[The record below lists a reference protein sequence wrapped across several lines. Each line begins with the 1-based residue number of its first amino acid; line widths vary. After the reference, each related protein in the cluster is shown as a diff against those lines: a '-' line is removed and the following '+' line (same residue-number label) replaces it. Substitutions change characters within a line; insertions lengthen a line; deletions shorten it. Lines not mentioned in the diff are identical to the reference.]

1 MHSKKGAVDEIIGLV
16 AIVVGLMLIIAFIFS
31 SLITQ
36 EKMYGTVAR
45 EAHAYDT
52 LSYGSAAILGTVEP
66 MTRLH
71 MATLLA
77 DAAYYNSTNLTY
89 SPGVSVQP
97 LGISDSMLR
106 QFFGDGNYLLE
117 LSSGNNTLETGSEN
131 ISSESSLAYSLE
143 LPAPAEGEFVNFT
156 LRTR

>member
-1 MHSKKGAVDEIIGLV
+1 MRFRKGAVDEIIGLV

-45 EAHAYDT
+45 EAHAYDS
-52 LSYGSAAILGTVEP
+52 LSYGSAALLGTVEP
-66 MTRLH
+66 TTRMH

-89 SPGVSVQP
+89 SPGVTVDS
-97 LGISDSMLR
+97 LALSDSMLKK
-106 QFFGDGNYLLE
+106 FFGEGNYLLT
-117 LSSGNNTLETGSEN
+117 LQSGNNTLETGSRN
-131 ISSESSLAYSLE
+131 LSSELNLVYSLE
-143 LPAPAEGEFVNFT
+143 IPSPKEGESVNFT
-156 LRTR
+156 IRTR

>member
-1 MHSKKGAVDEIIGLV
+1 MRFRKGAVDEIIGLV

-45 EAHAYDT
+45 EAHAYNS
-52 LSYGSAAILGTVEP
+52 LSYGSAALLGTIEP
-66 MTRLH
+66 TTKMH
-71 MATLLA
+71 MATLLS

-89 SPGVSVQP
+89 SQGISVQP
-97 LGISDSMLR
+97 LDISDSMLKK
-106 QFFGDGNYLLE
+106 FFGEGNYMLE
-117 LSSGNNTLETGSEN
+117 LRFGNNTLETGSKN
-131 ISSESSLAYSLE
+131 ISSELNLVYSLK
-143 LPAPAEGEFVNFT
+143 LPAPVEGEFVDFT